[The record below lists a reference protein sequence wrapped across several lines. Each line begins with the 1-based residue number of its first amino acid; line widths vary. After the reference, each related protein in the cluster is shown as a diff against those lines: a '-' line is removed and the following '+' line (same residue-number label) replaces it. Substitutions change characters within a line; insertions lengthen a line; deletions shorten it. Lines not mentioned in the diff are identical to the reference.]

1 MSEKN
6 WIGRVADK
14 ASNQAKSIAAQGRD
28 RASGVAEKL
37 AERVPDVIESLGAPV
52 VPIQAVWEIGFG
64 RFAAD
69 LIRVPDRLRVLT
81 RKLDG
86 VGALAISPDAVTIDG
101 TKVAWK
107 DVTELT
113 FGTIPDAFT
122 ANVAD
127 QMADRLTSVLP
138 RIPGRAWLVRQ
149 AMDTLIAV
157 GLVIQGRTPGG
168 PEDGPAHVL
177 MAVNYRGRLGKK
189 EMNPGLFALQ
199 VSSLMPDVA
208 TALVE
213 LSTRHGVKVV
223 IRPASRS
230 ANRATAMRDLLGR
243 LQARADQTP
252 DAEPDDDDRESPT
265 VEPASTP

>member
-1 MSEKN
+1 MSDKN

-14 ASNQAKSIAAQGRD
+14 ASNQAKSIAAHGRD
-28 RASGVAEKL
+28 RAGVVAEKL
-37 AERVPDVIESLGAPV
+37 AERVPEVLDGLGAPV
-52 VPIQAVWEIGFG
+52 VPLETEWEIGFG

-86 VGALAISPDAVTIDG
+86 VGALAISPDAVTVDG
-101 TKVAWK
+101 TKIAWK
-107 DVTELT
+107 DVTEIT

-122 ANVAD
+122 ANAAD
-127 QMADRLTSVLP
+127 KMADRLTSALP

-157 GLVIQGRTPGG
+157 GLVIQGRAPGG

-177 MAVNYRGRLGKK
+177 MAVNYRGKIGKK
-189 EMNPGLFALQ
+189 EVNPGLFTLQ
-199 VSSLMPDVA
+199 VSSLMPAVA
-208 TALVE
+208 AALVE

-230 ANRATAMRDLLGR
+230 ANRADTMRALVGR
-243 LQARADQTP
+243 LQARSDETP
-252 DAEPDDDDRESPT
+252 DAGPDDNDDA
-265 VEPASTP
+265 PAPA

>member
-1 MSEKN
+1 MTDKS

-28 RASGVAEKL
+28 KAGGVAEKL
-37 AERVPDVIESLGAPV
+37 AERVPDVLDGLGAPA
-52 VPIQAVWEIGFG
+52 VPIQAEWEIGFG

-69 LIRVPDRLRVLT
+69 LIKVPDRLRVLT

-86 VGALAISPDAVTIDG
+86 VGALAISPDAVTVDG

-107 DVTELT
+107 DVTEIT

-122 ANVAD
+122 ANAAD
-127 QMADRLTSVLP
+127 KMADRLTEMLP

-177 MAVNYRGRLGKK
+177 MAVNYRGKIAKK
-189 EMNPGLFALQ
+189 EVNPGLFTLQ
-199 VSSLMPDVA
+199 VSSLMPSVA
-208 TALVE
+208 AALVE

-230 ANRATAMRDLLGR
+230 ANRAETMRAIVGR

-252 DAEPDDDDRESPT
+252 DAGPDDDPGESSQT
-265 VEPASTP
+265 

>member
-1 MSEKN
+1 M
-6 WIGRVADK
+6 
-14 ASNQAKSIAAQGRD
+14 
-28 RASGVAEKL
+28 
-37 AERVPDVIESLGAPV
+37 
-52 VPIQAVWEIGFG
+52 PIQAEWELGFG

-69 LIRVPDRLRVLT
+69 LIKVPDRLRVLT

-86 VGALAISPDAVTIDG
+86 VGALAISPDAVSIDG

-107 DVTELT
+107 DVSEIT

-127 QMADRLTSVLP
+127 QMADRLTSALP

-177 MAVNYRGRLGKK
+177 MAVNYRGKIGKK
-189 EMNPGLFALQ
+189 EVNPGLFTLQ
-199 VSSLMPDVA
+199 LSSLMPSVA
-208 TALVE
+208 AALVE
-213 LSTRHGVKVV
+213 LCTRHGVEVI
-223 IRPASRS
+223 IRPPSRS
-230 ANRATAMRDLLGR
+230 ANRAETMRALVGR
-243 LQARADQTP
+243 LQARSDETP
-252 DAEPDDDDRESPT
+252 DAGPDDDA
-265 VEPASTP
+265 PAPA

>member
-1 MSEKN
+1 VTDKS

-28 RASGVAEKL
+28 KAGGVAEKL
-37 AERVPDVIESLGAPV
+37 AERVPDVLDGLGAPA
-52 VPIQAVWEIGFG
+52 VPIQAEWEIGFG

-69 LIRVPDRLRVLT
+69 LIKVPDRLRVLT

-86 VGALAISPDAVTIDG
+86 VGALAISPDAVTVDG

-107 DVTELT
+107 DVTEIT

-122 ANVAD
+122 ANAAD
-127 QMADRLTSVLP
+127 KMADRLTEMLP

-177 MAVNYRGRLGKK
+177 MAVNYRGKIAKK
-189 EMNPGLFALQ
+189 EVNPGLFTLQ
-199 VSSLMPDVA
+199 VSSLMPSVA
-208 TALVE
+208 AALVE

-230 ANRATAMRDLLGR
+230 ANRAETMRAIVGR

-252 DAEPDDDDRESPT
+252 DAGPDDDPGESSQT
-265 VEPASTP
+265 